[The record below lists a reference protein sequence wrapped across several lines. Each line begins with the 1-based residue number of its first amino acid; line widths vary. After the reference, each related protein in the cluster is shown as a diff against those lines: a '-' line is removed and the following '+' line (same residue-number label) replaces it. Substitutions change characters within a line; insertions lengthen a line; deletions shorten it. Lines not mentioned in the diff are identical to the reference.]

1 MKIERINDNKIKI
14 ILTRDEITSW
24 SKVANKRIPDYN
36 AMMLDIISEIEKRT
50 GMSFQGSRIVV
61 EATQCSE
68 STYVVYVTRMD
79 APKPQTHLIRNKVYK
94 PASKSRKLT
103 VVFCFE
109 DIETICLFN
118 KAHTFYA
125 ELFDGVNSLYSYE
138 DKYYLVIDVPQ
149 RFAEYHSQLC
159 GDLSEYAKNAAGT
172 VIPYVLSEHAKCI
185 IKGSALKTLKKIT

>member
-36 AMMLDIISEIEKRT
+36 AMMIDIISEIERRT
-50 GMSFQGSRIVV
+50 GLSFQGCRVVV
-61 EATQCSE
+61 EATQSSE

-79 APKPQTHLIRNKVYK
+79 APKPQTHLIRDKIYK
-94 PASKSRKLT
+94 PASKNRKLS
-103 VVFCFE
+103 VVFCFD

-118 KAHTFYA
+118 EANPFYS

-138 DKYYLVIDVPQ
+138 DKYYLMIDVPH
-149 RFAEYHSQLC
+149 RFEEYRPQLC

-172 VIPYVLSEHAKCI
+172 VIPYVLSEHAKCV